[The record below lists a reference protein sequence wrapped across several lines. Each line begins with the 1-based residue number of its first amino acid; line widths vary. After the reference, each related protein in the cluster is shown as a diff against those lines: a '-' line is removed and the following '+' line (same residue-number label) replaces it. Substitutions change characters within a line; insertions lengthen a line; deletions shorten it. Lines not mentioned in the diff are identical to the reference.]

1 MAITNWEYD
10 KMKIN
15 VNTCKVPV
23 VVEFWMPRCSPCVQ
37 LSTILEEVAEKFK
50 NRAVFGKCR
59 ADEYEG
65 DFPIS
70 TVPTT
75 IININGAIFT
85 VLQGLVTEE
94 KLIDELEQAIEKM
107 DMENNND

>member
-1 MAITNWEYD
+1 
-10 KMKIN
+10 MKIN

-23 VVEFWMPRCSPCVQ
+23 IVKFWMPRCLPCTH
-37 LSTILEEVAEKFK
+37 LGLTLEALAEEFK

-70 TVPTT
+70 SVPTVC
-75 IININGAIFT
+75 ININGGIFE
-85 VLQGLVTEE
+85 VFQGLVSEE
-94 KLIDELEQAIEKM
+94 KLREAIELAIEKL
-107 DMENNND
+107 DEESDD